1 MTTKLYVVEQSKWPS
16 GDIGGCL
23 MTAAGDVIYSHMSSS
38 SSWLL
43 RDLTVNFGR
52 AKELE
57 VRFGEY
63 EVIQVHLGSDLPDE
77 IAHHFGPAAQEES

>member
-1 MTTKLYVVEQSKWPS
+1 MNTKLYVVEQSKWPT

-23 MTAAGDVIYSHMSSS
+23 MTAAGEAIYSHMSSS

-52 AKELE
+52 NKELE

-63 EVIQVHLGSDLPDE
+63 EVVQVRLGSDLPEE
-77 IAHHFGPAAQEES
+77 IAHHFTSEAES